1 MREAAL
7 PGRFAAPPALVVLAA
22 LVFALLVL
30 AGLGYGLLLPE
41 DHNTPRL
48 LMRLRPPG
56 LGLDGGRAFPFGTDQ
71 LGRDIFLRCLK
82 GLEVS
87 LAIAVLGTL
96 GGALIG
102 LAVGLVA
109 GYAGGWP
116 DRLLMMLV
124 DTQLALPNLLIILAG
139 IAVLGTDFGV
149 LVLMIALARW
159 EGYARLARGLALR
172 AREEDHVEAAR
183 AIGAGPARILVLHVL
198 PGVLSPLAVMISL
211 NFPAVLL
218 LEASLSFLGI
228 GVQPPTPSLGRM
240 VAEGRDWLA
249 TAPWVSFAPAAVILG
264 VTLSAQIVGD
274 WARDRLD
281 VRRGG

>member
-1 MREAAL
+1 MRDAAL
-7 PGRFAAPPALVVLAA
+7 PGRFAAPPALVILAAFVLAA
-22 LVFALLVL
+22 LVL
-30 AGLGYGLLLPE
+30 AGLAYGQFFGD

-48 LMRLRPPG
+48 LLRLKPPD
-56 LGLDGGRAFPFGTDQ
+56 LGLDGARAFPFGTDQ
-71 LGRDIFLRCLK
+71 LGRDILLRCLK

-87 LAIAVLGTL
+87 VSIAVLGTL

-102 LAVGLVA
+102 LTVGLVA
-109 GYAGGWP
+109 GYAGGWF

-139 IAVLGTDFGV
+139 IAVLGTDIGV

-159 EGYARLARGLALR
+159 EGYARLARGLALK
-172 AREEDHVEAAR
+172 AREEDHIEAAR

-240 VAEGRDWLA
+240 VAEGRDWLP
-249 TAPWVSFAPAAVILG
+249 TAPWVSFAPAGVILA

-281 VRRGG
+281 VRRTG